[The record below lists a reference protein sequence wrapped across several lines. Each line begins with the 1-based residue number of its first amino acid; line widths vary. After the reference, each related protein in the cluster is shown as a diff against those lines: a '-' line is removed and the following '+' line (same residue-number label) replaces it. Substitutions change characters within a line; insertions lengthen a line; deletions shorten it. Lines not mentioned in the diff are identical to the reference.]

1 MAFDDLKSMDIKAKY
16 ARIRGLAGMAL
27 KDLSQDGGTQCG
39 STILEAAYNGLYILF
54 NLRNH

>member
-1 MAFDDLKSMDIKAKY
+1 MDIKAKY

-54 NLRNH
+54 NLRKH